1 MNHDLFLMSSNG
13 FSIFGLADNVISFLL
28 IDTAIKCFVL
38 LMATLLFACLMKK
51 RSAAVLHRLWTLA
64 FCGCLVIPIVTLL
77 SPSWSLAILP
87 NSWIAQLNYDQS
99 VVTNIPIFNHNTN
112 INHGNSTVFSSEPLT
127 PDSFQFP
134 HAAPNSPERGP
145 VRPQKAV
152 ISTELQNVNR
162 PILVNESSALEIT
175 WNLIIIFGWV
185 GGLFFCLL
193 RTVWLQYLLVRTLR
207 RSILFDN
214 QKWTRAAADAA
225 QSLGFHRSVQLRRLD
240 RAQSPMVTGIFRTI
254 VLLPEDAALWS
265 SARCRLVLLHEL
277 AHAKRHDILTQTIA
291 GVVCALFWFNPICWI
306 GLLQMRK
313 LQELACDDLVLAS
326 GQRPTDYADVLLD
339 VARSYQHQNCTTAI
353 GMSHRAHV
361 EHRILALLDL
371 ARSHIS
377 LSPKA
382 ARTLLVSAMVTVA
395 IIGSMRLQSQN
406 EPPKN
411 SLVVDN
417 ETSTEVAEVPKAEP
431 DKSKSSANKAVPQ
444 ESTDDETRTMTI
456 SIRDEN
462 GKPLEG
468 AKLHKSL
475 WYLDEFK
482 GPRSRNS
489 DHVTNSDG
497 VVTLNIPRRLHILRL
512 WAGQLGHVPEFVN
525 FAQGTHDQGK
535 RIPEQFEFQLA
546 RGTKL
551 SGTVVDENNQPIPDV
566 VVDVRVTSPSP
577 KWTVNPKPIISTY
590 LTDNDYKETTA
601 ITDKMG
607 KWNIRNAPVKPAGE
621 DHEFRLKFTHKDYVS
636 DSEWGE
642 LQDKQKLTSAML
654 RDGSAKIV
662 LSTGVSIR
670 GTVVNTAGDPVTKGL
685 IIWHDEPYYGSTVHE
700 VEIDDKGH
708 FKTIPLPPGKHPI
721 TVVAPGFMPVRQ
733 IVNATKSMEPL
744 SFEMKPGKRL
754 TLKIVGSN
762 GNPIP
767 KARISLGKW
776 RGVESL
782 YNHRHSNVL
791 NSRIPTHSDENGVY
805 IWDWAPDDTVTYEIY
820 PKKFASKTVTLIATE
835 AEHVIELAPLLIA
848 SGKVTDMETGKPVKE
863 FRVVPVSVYRP
874 KFLSTSF
881 DHTVPGENGHY
892 EIKLNDG
899 MYDRRHQ
906 IRIDADGYRSALSKN
921 SFGLENGHI
930 TQNFSLEPAKVREGL
945 VVDKNGRPVPSAAV
959 LQCSPS
965 ILPIISNNKLEW
977 SGQEIKTSKEG
988 RFQLAA
994 TFEPILVRV
1003 IHESGFAEVLR
1014 KQRQK
1019 IGTITLQP
1027 WAKVSGRL
1035 LQNGKPVSDH
1045 RIYFKPVRDGKL
1057 GEPRFQD
1064 SYTTL
1069 TDSNGRFDFD
1079 RLPPIAGSILA
1090 YLGPWED
1097 SVLTSSQA
1105 VPLDLQPGDHK
1116 TITLGG
1122 KGTTVNGKVVA
1133 TGRGEAVLNKNWSLN
1148 YLIRR
1153 DGGLNLPKDFLKL
1166 SFNPTGPVQASWF
1179 LDPNRYD
1186 WLRTRPYY
1194 FVKLAPD
1201 GRLQINGVPPGVYD
1215 LVLRLYEQPA
1225 GCLVETVGEKVVTIN
1240 VTTSDIASGMKDIG
1254 NIEVACRVGPRVGT
1268 NMQIYKFSDTTGR
1281 EHIIKD
1287 MEGRYVLMHVWASWC
1302 VPCLK
1307 TMPDIQA
1314 TINGLSDKPITLI
1327 GLNIDKDPSKAKTL
1341 VEQGGWNWSQNY
1353 LGDESDMA
1361 RQLAISSVPTYF
1373 LIGPDGLLVAS
1384 DTKWSAMKD
1393 KLKAELKK

>member
-1 MNHDLFLMSSNG
+1 MNHGLFLMSSNG
-13 FSIFGLADNVISFLL
+13 FSIFGLTDNVISFLL
-28 IDTAIKCFVL
+28 IDTTIKCFVL
-38 LMATLLFACLMKK
+38 LMATLVFACLMKT

-64 FCGCLVIPIVTLL
+64 FCGCLVIPIITVF

-87 NSWIAQLNYDQS
+87 RSWVAQLNYDGTATS
-99 VVTNIPIFNHNTN
+99 NTANFNRNVNPASGDTTVLSDEPMKPHN
-112 INHGNSTVFSSEPLT
+112 
-127 PDSFQFP
+127 FQFS
-134 HAAPNSPERGP
+134 HAAPTPSEWEP

-152 ISTELQNVNR
+152 ISTELQHVNHSI
-162 PILVNESSALEIT
+162 PVKEPGTFEISWNLVMILV
-175 WNLIIIFGWV
+175 WV
-185 GGLFFCLL
+185 GGIFFCLL
-193 RTVWLQYLLVRTLR
+193 RTVWLQWLLARTLR
-207 RSILFDN
+207 RSTLVD
-214 QKWTRAAADAA
+214 KLEWTRAAADAA
-225 QSLGFHRSVQLRRLD
+225 QSLGFHRSIELRRLD
-240 RAQSPMVTGIFRTI
+240 GTQSPMVTGIFRTI
-254 VLLPEDAALWS
+254 VLLPKDAVLWN
-265 SARCRLVLLHEL
+265 SARCQLVLLHEL
-277 AHAKRHDILTQTIA
+277 AHAKRHDILTQSIA
-291 GVVCALFWFNPICWI
+291 GFVCALFWFNPICWI

-313 LQELACDDLVLAS
+313 LQELACDDLVVAS

-377 LSPKA
+377 LSPNA
-382 ARTLLVSAMVTVA
+382 ARRLLVAAMVIVA
-395 IIGSMRLQSQN
+395 IIGSMRLRSQD
-406 EPPKN
+406 EPSKN

-417 ETSTEVAEVPKAEP
+417 ETSIEVAEVAKIEP
-431 DKSKSSANKAVPQ
+431 DESKSVSEKVVPQ
-444 ESTDDETRTMTI
+444 ESTDKETRTMTI

-462 GKPLEG
+462 GKPLKG
-468 AKLHKSL
+468 AKLHRSL
-475 WYLDEFK
+475 WYLDDFK
-482 GPRSRNS
+482 GARSPNS

-497 VVTLNIPRRLHILRL
+497 VVNLNIPRRLHILRL
-512 WAGQLGHVPEFVN
+512 WAGQFGHVPEFVN

-535 RIPEQFEFQLA
+535 RIPSHFEFQLA
-546 RGTKL
+546 RGTEL

-566 VVDVRVTSPSP
+566 LVDVKVTSPEP

-621 DHEFRLKFTHKDYVS
+621 DHEFRLKFTHQDYIS

-642 LQDKQKLTSAML
+642 LQDQQKLTSAML

-662 LSTGVSIR
+662 LSPGVSIR
-670 GTVVNTAGDPVTKGL
+670 GAVIDTAGDPVTKGL

-700 VEIDDKGH
+700 VEIDNKGH
-708 FKTIPLPPGKHPI
+708 FETIPLPPGKHPI

-754 TLKIVGSN
+754 TLKIVDSN
-762 GNPIP
+762 GKPVP

-782 YNHRHSNVL
+782 YNHRHPNVL
-791 NSRIPTHSDENGVY
+791 NSRIPVHSDEKGVY
-805 IWDWAPDDTVTYEIY
+805 EWDWAPDDAVTYEIY
-820 PKKFASKTVTLIATE
+820 AKKNASKTVTLAATE
-835 AEHVIELAPLLIA
+835 AEHVIKLAPLLIA
-848 SGKVTDMETGKPVKE
+848 SGKVTDAETGKPIKE
-863 FRVVPVSVYRP
+863 FRAVPVIVFRP
-874 KFLSTSF
+874 QFLSTSF
-881 DHTVPGENGHY
+881 DRSVPGDNGLY

-906 IRIDADGYRSALSKN
+906 IRIDADGYRSAMSEN
-921 SFGLENGHI
+921 SFALGDSRV
-930 TQNFSLEPAKVREGL
+930 TQNFSLEPAKARKGY
-945 VVDKNGRPVPSAAV
+945 VVDKNGNPVPSAIV
-959 LQCSPS
+959 VQGTPS
-965 ILPIISNNKLEW
+965 IVPHINNNKLEW
-977 SGQEIKTSKEG
+977 SGQQIKTSNEG

-994 TFEPILVRV
+994 TFEPIRVRV
-1003 IHESGFAEVLR
+1003 IHDIGFAEVLR
-1014 KQRQK
+1014 KPDEK
-1019 IGTITLQP
+1019 IGTIQLQP

-1035 LQNGKPVSDH
+1035 LQDGKPVPEQW
-1045 RIYFKPVRDGKL
+1045 IYFRPVRDGKL

-1064 SYTTL
+1064 SYSAR
-1069 TDSNGRFDFD
+1069 TDADGRFEFK
-1079 RLPPIAGSILA
+1079 RLPPIAGSIQA
-1090 YLGPWED
+1090 YLGPWRD
-1097 SVLTSSQA
+1097 SLLTSSQA
-1105 VPLDLQPGDHK
+1105 IPLDLQPGENK
-1116 TITLGG
+1116 TLTLGG
-1122 KGTTVNGKVVA
+1122 KGTTVTGKVVA

-1153 DGGLNLPKDFLKL
+1153 DGGLKLPKDFLNL

-1194 FVKLAPD
+1194 FVKLAPN

-1240 VTTSDIASGMKDIG
+1240 VTSSDIASGMKDLG
-1254 NIEVACRVGPRVGT
+1254 NIEVACRVGPRVGA

-1302 VPCLK
+1302 VPCLQ

-1314 TINGLSDKPITLI
+1314 TINSLSDKPITLV

-1384 DTKWSAMKD
+1384 DTKWLGMKEKLSA
-1393 KLKAELKK
+1393 ALKK